1 MATKASV
8 VKGTAT
14 AGTTHNVATY
24 QVSDPGPVTR
34 YVQRVSLDDPDG
46 GNVTAGATQ
55 TAPVELTLDTANT
68 PEIVVA
74 AGSKVGWLI
83 YNNSGATIYMGFH
96 SSVASTNGIPIPNNG
111 SYQQNGPGIFTGNV
125 YCVATTNN
133 KTLRVQKW

>member
-14 AGTTHNVATY
+14 AGTTHNVAAY
-24 QVSDPGPVTR
+24 QVNDSGTTR
-34 YVQRVSLDDPDG
+34 YVQRTTIDDPDG
-46 GNVTAGATQ
+46 ASVTAASAQ
-55 TAPVELTLDTANT
+55 VAPVELNLDTANT

-74 AGSKVGWLI
+74 AGAKVGWLI

-111 SYQQNGPGIFTGNV
+111 SYQQNGPGIFTGDV

-133 KTLRVQKW
+133 KTLRVQQW